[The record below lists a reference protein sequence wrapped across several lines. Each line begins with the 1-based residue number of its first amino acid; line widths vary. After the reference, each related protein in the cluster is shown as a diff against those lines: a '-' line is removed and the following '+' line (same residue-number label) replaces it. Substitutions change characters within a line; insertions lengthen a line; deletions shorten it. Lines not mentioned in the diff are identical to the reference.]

1 VKLNDPTLVA
11 SQYASEAPLEARRSV
26 YSDVEGPDARE
37 VAFAAIA
44 EAQPRRVLEV
54 GGGPGE
60 LSERIARELRAE
72 VVMVDISPRM
82 VELARGRG
90 VDARVGDV
98 QALPFGDADFDCVVA
113 AWMLY
118 HVPDLDRG
126 LAELRRVVRPGG
138 RLVAV
143 TNGREHKE
151 VVRRLAGRW
160 AWQRRFLREEALE
173 ELERHFSQV
182 ERRDVDAWATIDPEG
197 VQRWIESL
205 GTEPGSPLAQIVE
218 EPVRA
223 RIACAILVA
232 EP

>member
-1 VKLNDPTLVA
+1 VKINDPELVA

-26 YSDVEGPDARE
+26 YTDVEGPDARE
-37 VAFAAIA
+37 VAFVAIA

-60 LSERIARELRAE
+60 LSERIARELGAE

-82 VELARGRG
+82 VALAQARG

-98 QALPFGDADFDCVVA
+98 QGLPFDDAEFDCAVA

-126 LAELRRVVRPGG
+126 LAELRRVLRPGG

-143 TNGREHKE
+143 TNGNQHMEE
-151 VVRRLAGRW
+151 VRRLAGEW
-160 AWQRRFLREEALE
+160 AWQRRFRREEAVE
-173 ELERHFSQV
+173 ALERHFSRV
-182 ERRDVDAWATIDPEG
+182 ERRDVDGWATIDPDG
-197 VQRWIESL
+197 VQRWVESL
-205 GTEPGSPLAQIVE
+205 GTGQGSLPQLVD

-223 RIACAILVA
+223 RISCAILVA